1 MESFDLALLQ
11 EVGLGGTRGG
21 RGRWGALSPG
31 KGQAGILTP
40 SLRCGVSKTSST

>member
-1 MESFDLALLQ
+1 MRA
-11 EVGLGGTRGG
+11 
-21 RGRWGALSPG
+21 WGAPGAAGDAGGHFPPG